1 MKRMRFFLINGERKS
16 PADKSCPR
24 VQCSGF
30 SFARGFESPFEA
42 WLRARSA
49 SYQRIG
55 MTVYPSSFFLCD
67 ICPIKSTKKVLKK
80 CSLFYFIQH
89 IETVS
94 KKDGL
99 TWGPEMPPDMTEK
112 QFRDDITRMDTFS
125 HIEESFV
132 IWHLVLPIRTQK
144 KYIKPKFKQ
153 KKQQKRM

>member
-1 MKRMRFFLINGERKS
+1 MLVRKRTTKMKRMRFFLINGERKS

-80 CSLFYFIQH
+80 MFSFLFYLAYWNCQQ
-89 IETVS
+89 
-94 KKDGL
+94 KDGL
-99 TWGPEMPPDMTEK
+99 TWSPEMPPDMTEK
-112 QFRDDITRMDTFS
+112 QFRNDITRMDTFN

-132 IWHLVLPIRTQK
+132 IWHLVLSIRTQK
-144 KYIKPKFKQ
+144 NI
-153 KKQQKRM
+153 

>member
-1 MKRMRFFLINGERKS
+1 MLVRKRTTKMKRMRFFLINGERKS

-80 CSLFYFIQH
+80 MFSFLFY
-89 IETVS
+89 
-94 KKDGL
+94 L
-99 TWGPEMPPDMTEK
+99 AYWNC
-112 QFRDDITRMDTFS
+112 
-125 HIEESFV
+125 
-132 IWHLVLPIRTQK
+132 
-144 KYIKPKFKQ
+144 
-153 KKQQKRM
+153 QQKRRADMWPWNAARYDGKTVQGWHYENGYIQPHRGIFCNMAFGFTNSHAKKIYKTKI